1 MTAELAAGADHVVAL
16 DLHAGAVR
24 RARRL
29 LDGDAVRYARR
40 VTGRHYTTATA
51 RAGDRATPPAR
62 RTLLV
67 ADALNPPLLPHVFER
82 VVAFNLLDTVPS
94 PRTLLAV
101 LDVLC
106 APGGEVLLA
115 SPFAWQAEFVPV
127 EAHLGG
133 ADPAG
138 ELARLLR
145 EGGFRIEEEADL
157 PWTLRRDART
167 CIAYRTHYLRARKH
181 EGT

>member
-1 MTAELAAGADHVVAL
+1 
-16 DLHAGAVR
+16 
-24 RARRL
+24 
-29 LDGDAVRYARR
+29 
-40 VTGRHYTTATA
+40 
-51 RAGDRATPPAR
+51 
-62 RTLLV
+62 
-67 ADALNPPLLPHVFER
+67 
-82 VVAFNLLDTVPS
+82 
-94 PRTLLAV
+94 
-101 LDVLC
+101 
-106 APGGEVLLA
+106 VLLA